1 MIPFSGPVGY
11 SSLIVRQAWST
22 CYEMYFYFLL
32 TLLLFSKCSKKL
44 LLPLILFLF
53 VLGYSLKRI
62 YTIDGFYSFLCS
74 LMGVYHVLFFC
85 EGIVISVFHERITN
99 TKMNKKLLIMF
110 LSILIIIYCYILC
123 HKYSFALSFVICPL
137 LFVIVYKTDEIL
149 SKKSIFHHFMII
161 MGDISFS
168 IYLIHS
174 VVIRFLLNQCHL
186 KTFVGLFVCT
196 LMVTIVLSLL
206 CYNFVEMKFI
216 NLGKRLSDKLLF

>member
-1 MIPFSGPVGY
+1 MIPYSGPVGY

-32 TLLLFSKCSKKL
+32 TLLLFFKCSKKL

-62 YTIDGFYSFLCS
+62 YAIDGFYSFLCS

-85 EGIVISVFHERITN
+85 EGIVISFFHERITN
-99 TKMNKKLLIMF
+99 IKIRKKLLIML
-110 LSILIIIYCYILC
+110 LSIVTFIYCYILC
-123 HKYSFALSFVICPL
+123 HKYSFSLSIVICPL

-149 SKKSIFHHFMII
+149 PEKSIFNYFMII

-174 VVIRFLLNQCHL
+174 VVIRFLLNQCHID
-186 KTFVGLFVCT
+186 TFVGLFICT
-196 LMVTIVLSLL
+196 LMVTIALSLL
-206 CYNFVEMKFI
+206 CYNFIEKKFI
-216 NLGKRLSDKLLF
+216 NFGKRLSFKLLV